1 MPDRPRV
8 VVADTSPL
16 QYLFQL
22 GHLDLL
28 RQLYGAVLVP
38 GAVAAELA
46 VGREQGVRLPSPD
59 ELPWV
64 LVVRLAARDVWSMPE
79 TLGLGEREAL
89 ALASAETG
97 SLLIVDG
104 LAGRRAAAA
113 MGLAHTGTL
122 GVLLRSAQK
131 GYIPRVGDLLVSL
144 DRLGF
149 RLDAGT
155 RAAVL
160 RIAGE

>member
-1 MPDRPRV
+1 MPDRPMV

-16 QYLFQL
+16 QHLYQL

-28 RQLYGAVLVP
+28 RELYGAVLIS

-46 VGREQGVRLPSPD
+46 AGLEPGVRLPSPV
-59 ELPWV
+59 ELPWL
-64 LVVRLAARDVWSMPE
+64 LVVQVTVRDQRSLPAG
-79 TLGLGEREAL
+79 LGPGEREAL
-89 ALASAETG
+89 ALATAEPG
-97 SLLIVDG
+97 ALLIVDD
-104 LAGRRAAAA
+104 LAGRRAAAS

-122 GVLLRSAQK
+122 GVLLRAAEK
-131 GYIPRVGDLLVSL
+131 GCISRVGDLLDEL

-160 RIAGE
+160 RIAGV